1 MTRARSLIIQRHFKV
16 SAINN
21 LRFFITFYSLFSSV
35 LPVPPPPPPFPSQVF
50 TAAYRQ
56 SRRVGALAEEPT
68 TRPPAGKTEQ
78 TFVHTNTVQTPQQ
91 TNILYCT
98 RLYTRMD

>member
-16 SAINN
+16 SAIDN

-35 LPVPPPPPPFPSQVF
+35 LPVPPPPFPSQVF
-50 TAAYRQ
+50 AAAYRQ

-68 TRPPAGKTEQ
+68 TTRPPAGKTER

-98 RLYTRMD
+98 RLYTRMH